1 MCALIFSPGILGQPE
16 KCSMLLLIYR
26 DLASNLLWCPL
37 SRFCVAA
44 KAVNIF
50 HQSHGARRTPF
61 RPKIP
66 SLLLSQ
72 IRIFSIATVFM
83 RESSRSRS
91 FVFRSHQKMAINID
105 TYSECG
111 LRQNQSSIQVWR
123 EKVDPRPWRHAK
135 IHPRSSMGKVLAEAD
150 LWKNALRKASPGHT
164 RAYFYI
170 THGLSAAP

>member
-1 MCALIFSPGILGQPE
+1 MDPSKRSVVRIRSLLSSTTHTRYYDMCALIFSPGILGQPE

-111 LRQNQSSIQVWR
+111 LRQNQSSIQV
-123 EKVDPRPWRHAK
+123 
-135 IHPRSSMGKVLAEAD
+135 
-150 LWKNALRKASPGHT
+150 
-164 RAYFYI
+164 
-170 THGLSAAP
+170 